1 MSRLL
6 FSFMGGHGHFV
17 PLVPVARAAQNAGHD
32 VAFACGPSRVA
43 AVEADG
49 FVAYPLEAA
58 ASSSSVGPERSPLRP
73 LDPTREDEE
82 FRDRFAGAAPRHK
95 APRLRAFC
103 ETWRPDVVVCDE
115 ADFGSLLAAEQLG
128 LPYVSVNV
136 MAAGSFVRPSLISG
150 VLNDV
155 RAEMGLLPDPTLA
168 MLSRYLVLSPFPIEF
183 RDPAHPLPPTG
194 HGFRPFETSAVPTAP
209 VRWPGQR
216 VDAPL
221 VYFSLGT
228 VFNTESG
235 DLFARVLAGLSRL
248 PINLLVTVG
257 HDIDPAEL
265 GPQPGHIRIERYVP
279 QQTVLPHC
287 SLIVSHGGSGSVA
300 GALAHGV
307 PMLLIPMGA
316 DQPQNAWRS
325 EALGLGRWLD
335 PLAAS
340 ADDVASCA
348 TQLLAEPAF
357 RQTADR
363 FRTAFSAL
371 PGPDDALRLIE
382 RLIATRSPIFHR

>member
-6 FSFMGGHGHFV
+6 FSFMGGHGHFL
-17 PLVPVARAAQNAGHD
+17 PLVPVARAARSAGHD
-32 VAFACGPSRVA
+32 VAFACSPSQVP
-43 AVEADG
+43 AVEAAG
-49 FVAYPLEAA
+49 FAAHPLEAA
-58 ASSSSVGPERSPLRP
+58 TARALPERSPLRP
-73 LDPTREDEE
+73 LDPAREDEE
-82 FRDRFAGAAPRHK
+82 FRDRFAGAATRHK

-128 LPYVSVNV
+128 LPYASVNV
-136 MAAGSFVRPSLISG
+136 MAAGSFVRRSVIGG

-155 RAEMGLLPDPTLA
+155 RAELGLPRDPALR
-168 MLSRYLVLSPFPIEF
+168 MIDRYLVLSPFPPEF
-183 RDPAHPLPPTG
+183 RDPAHPLPTTG
-194 HGFRPFETSAVPTAP
+194 HSFRPFDEIAASEP
-209 VRWPGQR
+209 VSWSGQQPA
-216 VDAPL
+216 APL

-235 DLFARVLAGLSRL
+235 DLFARVLAGLDAL
-248 PINLLVTVG
+248 PINVLVTVG
-257 HDIDPAEL
+257 HEIDPAEF

-279 QQTVLPHC
+279 QETVLPHC

-316 DQPQNAWRS
+316 DQPQNAWRT

-335 PLAAS
+335 PITATAEIVAEAATE
-340 ADDVASCA
+340 V
-348 TQLLAEPAF
+348 LNEPAY

-363 FRTAFSAL
+363 FKRAFAAL
-371 PGPDDALRLIE
+371 PGSDQTVGLIE
-382 RLIATRSPIFHR
+382 GLIATRAPRHHP